1 MPVFAPAAAGPH
13 GTAITQ
19 VVRRS
24 RWVRSIRAPRRPPMS
39 SRRSVLIHVAAA
51 IALVAG
57 VLVAV
62 PASGRTA
69 GGPGQANATTTP
81 VQHVVVIYQENHSF
95 DNYFGTY
102 PNAANP
108 PGEPVFHADA
118 GTPTVNGLSDELLTD
133 NPNLANPQRLDRSQ
147 EITCDNNHGYV
158 PMQRAY
164 D

>member
-1 MPVFAPAAAGPH
+1 
-13 GTAITQ
+13 
-19 VVRRS
+19 
-24 RWVRSIRAPRRPPMS
+24 MS

-133 NPNLANPQRLDRSQ
+133 NPNLANRSAWT
-147 EITCDNNHGYV
+147 EARRSPAITTTATCQCSAPTTPGYWT
-158 PMQRAY
+158 
-164 D
+164 DS